1 MIVLFLWAL
10 LYCCRPWRDQ
20 LGGGVLLR
28 RDRGIESSCTFMSK
42 RAHTQHTCSTHINS
56 HTLSHT
62 LNIRLSSPRGANLPS
77 LGAAKATLL
86 SEEER
91 STPSHGAHHPPSH
104 YHAHRHSEY
113 RTYRRRARIYSRE
126 GAGSA
131 DGRGKCSW
139 HSNMCGR
146 GG

>member
-1 MIVLFLWAL
+1 MVVFSCVGIVGLKAAA
-10 LYCCRPWRDQ
+10 R
-20 LGGGVLLR
+20 LR
-28 RDRGIESSCTFMSK
+28 LNARTRSTH
-42 RAHTQHTCSTHINS
+42 ASTHINS
-56 HTLSHT
+56 HTLLHT

-91 STPSHGAHHPPSH
+91 STPSDGAHHPPSH

-113 RTYRRRARIYSRE
+113 RTYRRRAIAEKAPGVPMDAVSVRGTQTCVE
-126 GAGSA
+126 GE
-131 DGRGKCSW
+131 DRQ
-139 HSNMCGR
+139 